1 MKHFKLLFAFL
12 ALFGAMN
19 ANAQTDV
26 TSQYVVNPGFEA
38 CTPATGNQAAGK
50 TTTGIDYTDDG
61 WTFLYDHGAETWA
74 MSAVLSYGTDGQING
89 AAIPAKDNEGN
100 TGNALGVS
108 VGWGHSFYYQ
118 SATAITLPA
127 GHYDLKVYAY
137 NNNNGA
143 TQLKSLFGFVAT
155 NGTSYL
161 STKTS
166 FTQGEWV
173 TDVVSFDL
181 TEDTEGKFQIG
192 GQAISGGSGSNAKVF
207 FDNITLT
214 YTDPAQAIKDAYNN
228 ALQEAKDAIANE
240 DYNNV
245 TGEERSS
252 LEDAISTYD
261 GITSGY
267 EEATTALKDAT
278 DAFKAAKTNYD
289 NFVNAVNNYSYANDS
304 YYGTSEKWIAMGD
317 IMYEYP
323 TTSAEAAEK
332 TAAYFQALR
341 AVYESHALAENYAG
355 ATNVTNL
362 IKNPDATDGNNGW
375 TWTGN
380 KNNPRNTES
389 WTDSKGKKDYMYFD
403 GGNWGGTGWTT
414 TMEQEITIPAGKYLL
429 TAKGRAALE
438 VTLTMSVG
446 EESVELPNVGN
457 AGNVFDRGWN
467 DGSVEFET
475 QGEPVTILVKATT
488 EGYQQWFSVGDF
500 RLMRLEL
507 YEEMADAADYAALN
521 EAITAAE
528 AKELGFDAG
537 EYAPYNNTEALQ
549 ALAEAKAIDQNA
561 ENGKDQV
568 TALIEKLSNW
578 VANEV
583 EVNAVYDGTLAN
595 APIQATSE
603 NVILPGWVTKSG
615 NTRQTFSGADN
626 DNGGK
631 ACLADADAQVGLF
644 VHPGTYNYGETVGYT
659 MPLKADV
666 LYCAEAKYCA
676 WANESNNNFT
686 LTILKDGATFATKN
700 FGKNGVACTEAGALR
715 NAKLYFTPEEDGDYV
730 LSVIANGNTFMTDF
744 YVMRAVIEDVVLE
757 DAATEA
763 PTAEFGNVT
772 YGRKLV
778 EGYNTLVLPFDV
790 TKDELGDNVEA
801 IYAYGGSTKEGEGEN
816 AVVHLDFTQAVENL
830 AANTPYIVKMSA
842 DQDGLA
848 FNEKEFKTVAEP
860 IKSDA
865 NFDFVGTYVELPAG
879 NDVITNRDYIS
890 VKSGLKQATDGKQLK
905 AFRAYLKNKT
915 EEVAGAMISITIGG
929 EVVDGIQAAQIL
941 NNVEGTIYNLNGQ
954 KVSNAQ
960 KGIFI
965 QNGKKVVIK

>member
-1 MKHFKLLFAFL
+1 MKHFKLLLASL
-12 ALFGAMN
+12 ALMGA
-19 ANAQTDV
+19 ADATAQSIGDIIEIDGKRYEV
-26 TSQYVVNPGFEA
+26 TSDNLIYNPSFEDGVDGWYSGAWNAASASNYTLQAEGGFDGGAYLQYSAGGVGSDKNIRNSWPVSQGETYLFRCYTSGKTPNSNNLQYSKLWASKDGADETTQLYQLQWGVGANQTTDAWTENNYVFTATTDYVVFRSSWTENSKLDGFFLGTIQLYIDDTA
-38 CTPATGNQAAGK
+38 YQAAL
-50 TTTGIDYTDDG
+50 D
-61 WTFLYDHGAETWA
+61 
-74 MSAVLSYGTDGQING
+74 
-89 AAIPAKDNEGN
+89 AAN
-100 TGNALGVS
+100 
-108 VGWGHSFYYQ
+108 
-118 SATAITLPA
+118 
-127 GHYDLKVYAY
+127 
-137 NNNNGA
+137 
-143 TQLKSLFGFVAT
+143 
-155 NGTSYL
+155 
-161 STKTS
+161 
-166 FTQGEWV
+166 
-173 TDVVSFDL
+173 
-181 TEDTEGKFQIG
+181 
-192 GQAISGGSGSNAKVF
+192 
-207 FDNITLT
+207 
-214 YTDPAQAIKDAYNN
+214 
-228 ALQEAKDAIANE
+228 
-240 DYNNV
+240 
-245 TGEERSS
+245 
-252 LEDAISTYD
+252 DAISDPVYSNVSGDELTALQNAIDTYSD
-261 GITSGY
+261 ATPEQFEEAIRALD
-267 EEATTALKDAT
+267 EATT
-278 DAFKAAKTNYD
+278 AFKAAKTNYD
-289 NFVNAVNNYSYANDS
+289 NFVNAINDYPYANDS

-341 AVYESHALAENYAG
+341 AAYESHALAENYDG

-362 IKNPDATDGNNGW
+362 IQNPNATDGNNGW

-380 KNNPRNTES
+380 KNAPRNTES
-389 WTDSKGKKDYMYFD
+389 WTDSNGKHDYMYFD
-403 GGNWGGTGWTT
+403 GGNWNGTGWTT
-414 TMEQEITIPAGKYLL
+414 TMEQTISLPAGIYLL
-429 TAKGRAALE
+429 TAKGRASDG

-446 EESVELPNVGN
+446 ENSVALPNVN
-457 AGNVFDRGWN
+457 ASGNVFNFGWN
-467 DGSVEFET
+467 DGSIEFET
-475 QGEPVTILVKATT
+475 QGEDITIKINATT
-488 EGYQQWFSVGDF
+488 EGNHQWFSVGDF
-500 RLMRLEL
+500 RLIRLVL
-507 YEEMADAADYAALN
+507 NEEMADAADYAALN
-521 EAITAAE
+521 EAIEAAE
-528 AKELGFDAG
+528 ANKLGFDAG

-568 TALIEKLSNW
+568 IALIDKLSYW
-578 VANEV
+578 EANEV

-603 NVILPGWVTKSG
+603 NVVLPGWVTKSG

-631 ACLADADAQVGLF
+631 ACLEDADDQVGLF

-659 MPLKADV
+659 MPLKAGV

-757 DAATEA
+757 DAAIAA

-778 EGYNTLVLPFDV
+778 EGYNTLVLPFDI

-816 AVVHLDFTQAVENL
+816 AIVHLDFTQAVENL

-860 IKSDA
+860 IKTDA

-879 NDVITNRDYIS
+879 NDVITSRDYIS
-890 VKSGLKQATDGKQLK
+890 VKSGLKQATAGKQLK
-905 AFRAYLKNKT
+905 AFRAYLKNKS
-915 EEVAGAMISITIGG
+915 EEAVGAKVSIMIGG

-941 NNVEGTIYNLNGQ
+941 NNVDGTIYNLNGQ

>member
-207 FDNITLT
+207 FDNISLT
-214 YTDPAQAIKDAYNN
+214 YTDPAQAIKDAYNK

-261 GITSGY
+261 EITSGY
-267 EEATTALKDAT
+267 EDATTALKDAT
-278 DAFKAAKTNYD
+278 SAFTAAKSAYDAYVAAIQYPELPYASAEKKAAVEQACGESPAT
-289 NFVNAVNNYSYANDS
+289 A
-304 YYGTSEKWIAMGD
+304 SEA
-317 IMYEYP
+317 
-323 TTSAEAAEK
+323 TEK
-332 TAAYFQALR
+332 TAAIYQALR
-341 AVYESHALAENYAG
+341 AYYESHALAENYAG

-362 IKNPDATDGNNGW
+362 IQNPDATDGNNGW

-521 EAITAAE
+521 EAIAAAE
-528 AKELGFDAG
+528 AKKLGFDAG
-537 EYAPYNNTEALQ
+537 DYAPYNNTEALQ
-549 ALAEAKAIDQNA
+549 ALTEAKAIDQNA

-631 ACLADADAQVGLF
+631 ACLADADDQVGLF

-659 MPLKADV
+659 MPLKAGV

-686 LTILKDGATFATKN
+686 LTILKDGATIATKS

-757 DAATEA
+757 DAAIAA

-865 NFDFVGTYVELPAG
+865 NFDFVGTYVALPAG

-905 AFRAYLKNKT
+905 AFRAYLKNNT

>member
-12 ALFGAMN
+12 ALMGADD
-19 ANAQTDV
+19 ATAQSIGDIIEIDGKRYEV
-26 TSQYVVNPGFEA
+26 TSDNLIYNPSFEDGVDGWFSGAWNNASASNYTLQAEGGFDGGAYLQYSAGGAGANTNIRNSWPVSKGETYLFRCYTSGKTPNSNNLQYSKLWASKDGAEETTALYQLQWGVGANQTTDAWTENNYVFTATTDYVVFRSSWTENTKLDGFFLGTIQLYIDDTA
-38 CTPATGNQAAGK
+38 YQAAL
-50 TTTGIDYTDDG
+50 D
-61 WTFLYDHGAETWA
+61 
-74 MSAVLSYGTDGQING
+74 
-89 AAIPAKDNEGN
+89 AAN
-100 TGNALGVS
+100 
-108 VGWGHSFYYQ
+108 
-118 SATAITLPA
+118 
-127 GHYDLKVYAY
+127 
-137 NNNNGA
+137 
-143 TQLKSLFGFVAT
+143 
-155 NGTSYL
+155 
-161 STKTS
+161 
-166 FTQGEWV
+166 
-173 TDVVSFDL
+173 
-181 TEDTEGKFQIG
+181 
-192 GQAISGGSGSNAKVF
+192 
-207 FDNITLT
+207 
-214 YTDPAQAIKDAYNN
+214 
-228 ALQEAKDAIANE
+228 
-240 DYNNV
+240 
-245 TGEERSS
+245 
-252 LEDAISTYD
+252 DAISDPVYSNVSGDELTALQNAIDTYSD
-261 GITSGY
+261 ATPEQFEEAIRALD
-267 EEATTALKDAT
+267 EATT
-278 DAFKAAKTNYD
+278 AFKAAKTNYD
-289 NFVNAVNNYSYANDS
+289 NFVNAINDYPYANDS

-341 AVYESHALAENYAG
+341 AVYESHALAENYDG

-362 IKNPDATDGNNGW
+362 IQNPDATDGNNGW

-380 KNNPRNTES
+380 KNNPRNSES

-521 EAITAAE
+521 EAIAAAE
-528 AKELGFDAG
+528 AKKLGFDAD

-568 TALIEKLSNW
+568 IALIDKLSYW
-578 VANEV
+578 EANEV
-583 EVNAVYDGTLAN
+583 EVNAVYDGTLAD

-603 NVILPGWVTKSG
+603 NVVLPGWVTKSG

-631 ACLADADAQVGLF
+631 ACLEDADDQVGLF

-659 MPLKADV
+659 MPLKAGV

-686 LTILKDGATFATKN
+686 LTILKDGATFATKS

-801 IYAYGGSTKEGEGEN
+801 IYAYGGSTMEGEGEN

-905 AFRAYLKNKT
+905 AFRAYLKNNT

>member
-1 MKHFKLLFAFL
+1 MV
-12 ALFGAMN
+12 
-19 ANAQTDV
+19 Q
-26 TSQYVVNPGFEA
+26 
-38 CTPATGNQAAGK
+38 
-50 TTTGIDYTDDG
+50 DG
-61 WTFLYDHGAETWA
+61 PPRW
-74 MSAVLSYGTDGQING
+74 S
-89 AAIPAKDNEGN
+89 K
-100 TGNALGVS
+100 
-108 VGWGHSFYYQ
+108 
-118 SATAITLPA
+118 
-127 GHYDLKVYAY
+127 
-137 NNNNGA
+137 
-143 TQLKSLFGFVAT
+143 KSL
-155 NGTSYL
+155 S
-161 STKTS
+161 
-166 FTQGEWV
+166 Q
-173 TDVVSFDL
+173 
-181 TEDTEGKFQIG
+181 
-192 GQAISGGSGSNAKVF
+192 
-207 FDNITLT
+207 
-214 YTDPAQAIKDAYNN
+214 
-228 ALQEAKDAIANE
+228 
-240 DYNNV
+240 
-245 TGEERSS
+245 
-252 LEDAISTYD
+252 
-261 GITSGY
+261 
-267 EEATTALKDAT
+267 
-278 DAFKAAKTNYD
+278 
-289 NFVNAVNNYSYANDS
+289 
-304 YYGTSEKWIAMGD
+304 
-317 IMYEYP
+317 
-323 TTSAEAAEK
+323 
-332 TAAYFQALR
+332 
-341 AVYESHALAENYAG
+341 
-355 ATNVTNL
+355 
-362 IKNPDATDGNNGW
+362 
-375 TWTGN
+375 
-380 KNNPRNTES
+380 
-389 WTDSKGKKDYMYFD
+389 
-403 GGNWGGTGWTT
+403 
-414 TMEQEITIPAGKYLL
+414 
-429 TAKGRAALE
+429 
-438 VTLTMSVG
+438 
-446 EESVELPNVGN
+446 
-457 AGNVFDRGWN
+457 
-467 DGSVEFET
+467 
-475 QGEPVTILVKATT
+475 LV
-488 EGYQQWFSVGDF
+488 
-500 RLMRLEL
+500 
-507 YEEMADAADYAALN
+507 
-521 EAITAAE
+521 
-528 AKELGFDAG
+528 
-537 EYAPYNNTEALQ
+537 NTEALQ

-568 TALIEKLSNW
+568 TALIDKLSNW

-659 MPLKADV
+659 MPLKAGV

-686 LTILKDGATFATKN
+686 LTILKDGATFATKS

-757 DAATEA
+757 DAAIAA

>member
-12 ALFGAMN
+12 ALMGA
-19 ANAQTDV
+19 ADATAQSIGDIIEIDGKRYEV
-26 TSQYVVNPGFEA
+26 TSDNLIYNPSFEDGVDGWYSGAWNDASASNYTLQAEGGFDGGAYLQYSAGGAGANTNIRNSWPVSKGETYLFRCYTSGKTPNSNNLQYSKLWASKDGAEETTALYQLQWGVGANQTTDAWTENNYVFTATTDYVVFRSSWTENTKLDGFFLGTIQLYIDDTA
-38 CTPATGNQAAGK
+38 YQAAL
-50 TTTGIDYTDDG
+50 D
-61 WTFLYDHGAETWA
+61 
-74 MSAVLSYGTDGQING
+74 
-89 AAIPAKDNEGN
+89 AAN
-100 TGNALGVS
+100 
-108 VGWGHSFYYQ
+108 
-118 SATAITLPA
+118 
-127 GHYDLKVYAY
+127 
-137 NNNNGA
+137 
-143 TQLKSLFGFVAT
+143 
-155 NGTSYL
+155 
-161 STKTS
+161 
-166 FTQGEWV
+166 
-173 TDVVSFDL
+173 
-181 TEDTEGKFQIG
+181 
-192 GQAISGGSGSNAKVF
+192 
-207 FDNITLT
+207 
-214 YTDPAQAIKDAYNN
+214 
-228 ALQEAKDAIANE
+228 
-240 DYNNV
+240 
-245 TGEERSS
+245 
-252 LEDAISTYD
+252 DAISDPVYSNVSGDELTALQNAIDTYSD
-261 GITSGY
+261 ATPEQFEEAIRALD
-267 EEATTALKDAT
+267 EATT
-278 DAFKAAKTNYD
+278 AFKAAKTNYD
-289 NFVNAVNNYSYANDS
+289 NFVNAINDYPYANDS

-341 AVYESHALAENYAG
+341 AVYESHALAENYDG

-362 IKNPDATDGNNGW
+362 IQNPNATDGNNGW

-380 KNNPRNTES
+380 KNTPRNTES

-521 EAITAAE
+521 EAIAAAE
-528 AKELGFDAG
+528 AKELGFDAD

-583 EVNAVYDGTLAN
+583 EVNAVYDGTLAD

-603 NVILPGWVTKSG
+603 NVVLPGWVTKSG

-631 ACLADADAQVGLF
+631 ACLADADDQVGLF

-686 LTILKDGATFATKN
+686 LTILKDGATIATKS

-744 YVMRAVIEDVVLE
+744 YVMRAVIENVVLE
-757 DAATEA
+757 DAAIAA

-801 IYAYGGSTKEGEGEN
+801 IYAYGGSTMEGEGEN

-905 AFRAYLKNKT
+905 AFRAYLKNNT